1 MQPAT
6 VVPTHSKKEGLM
18 KAELLTIDE
27 LSHILRV
34 SRQRAYELCR
44 NNVVP
49 HVRLGRQIRID
60 PGQLQTWLAD
70 GGRGLPGGWRRD
82 PAA

>member
-1 MQPAT
+1 MN
-6 VVPTHSKKEGLM
+6 
-18 KAELLTIDE
+18 AELLTIEE

-44 NNVVP
+44 TGVIP
-49 HVRLGRQIRID
+49 HVRLGRQIRVH
-60 PGQLQTWLAD
+60 PGQLQEWLAD
-70 GGRGLPGGWRRD
+70 GGRGLPGGWRRE